1 MKSYKTVDEYILNA
15 ETGRDILIVLREI
28 LKNTELTETVKWG
41 APVYTIDGKNVVGIG
56 SFKSYAGLWFYQ
68 GALLADKAKVL
79 INAQEDVTK
88 ALRQWRFNSAD
99 EIDEK
104 LLLEYVAEAIKNER
118 QGKKIMP
125 DKNKPLVIPEELENA
140 LNEDKAL
147 KACFLGFS
155 KSCQREFAQYV
166 SDAKR
171 AETRLSRV
179 EKIIPMILEKKGLND
194 KYRK

>member
-104 LLLEYVAEAIKNER
+104 LLLEYLAEAIKNER

-140 LNEDKAL
+140 LNDDAIL
-147 KACFLGFS
+147 KACFSGFT
-155 KSCQREFAQYV
+155 KGCQREFAQYV